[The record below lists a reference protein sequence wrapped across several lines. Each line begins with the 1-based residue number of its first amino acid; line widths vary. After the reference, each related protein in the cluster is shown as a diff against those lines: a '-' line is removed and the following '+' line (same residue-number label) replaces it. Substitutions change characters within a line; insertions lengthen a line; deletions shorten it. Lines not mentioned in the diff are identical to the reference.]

1 MWLFYFRY
9 GFTSSS
15 STADLLIVVSDRTA
29 KTTGA
34 IALDILK
41 VVDRV
46 WYAGLLHKLK
56 SNEVLGQVFSHILS
70 FLGNRKLQMVLDGTL
85 LQEYPVN
92 PVLPQIFI
100 LGLLFGQFIDD
111 AVICN
116 IAIYTD
122 DATLYSK

>member
-1 MWLFYFRY
+1 M
-9 GFTSSS
+9 SSS

-34 IALDILK
+34 IAVDILK

-46 WYAGLLHKLK
+46 WYAGLLHKL
-56 SNEVLGQVFSHILS
+56 GQVFSHVLS

-92 PVLPQIFI
+92 TVLPQIFV